1 MKSRVASAAAFAV
14 SVFLLSMLAVGISS
28 GPAKAEPIRGAG
40 STFAA
45 PIIQKW
51 SQNYRAARADGGE
64 FVSSDWRVDY
74 ELLGSLAGVM
84 RLAQPEMD
92 FAASDQPLPPADL
105 ARLGYAQFPIVIGGV
120 AVVANLEGIAPGQLR
135 LSGSVLAEIYLGRIG
150 NWSDPAIA
158 ALNPEVRLP
167 DLPIRVMHRRDGSG
181 TTFTFTQ
188 YLSNSN
194 GNWKLRF
201 GADTTI
207 AWPTG
212 QGFEGTQGLIGQLR
226 ATRGAI
232 GYVEYGQVRRA
243 GLPFVQVDNWTGR
256 FVRPEAATFQATA
269 NAANWRAARDFYL
282 HLTDVTSED
291 GYPITAATF
300 AIVPRTPRS
309 ASRARSVVQ
318 LFQLAFDEGSA
329 DAIALGYVP
338 LPAALVQQIRAFW
351 RTELGLSP
359 RS

>member
-1 MKSRVASAAAFAV
+1 MVLFV
-14 SVFLLSMLAVGISS
+14 LSS
-28 GPAKAEPIRGAG
+28 GMSSGTAQADPIRGSG

-64 FVSSDWRVDY
+64 FVSTDWQVDY

-105 ARLGYAQFPIVIGGV
+105 AKRGYAQFPIVIGGV
-120 AVVANLEGIAPGQLR
+120 AVVANLEGIAPGQLK
-135 LSGSVLAEIYLGRIG
+135 LSGSVIADIYLGRIV
-150 NWSDPAIA
+150 NWSDPSIK
-158 ALNPEVRLP
+158 ALNPDIRLP
-167 DLPIRVMHRRDGSG
+167 DLPIRVLHRRDGSG
-181 TTFTFTQ
+181 TTFTFAQ
-188 YLSNSN
+188 YLSNAS
-194 GNWKLRF
+194 GNWKQRL

-207 AWPTG
+207 AWPIG
-212 QGFEGTQGLIGQLR
+212 QGFEGSQGLISQLR
-226 ATRGAI
+226 STRGAI

-243 GLPFVQVDNWTGR
+243 ELPFVQVDNWTGR
-256 FVRPEAATFQATA
+256 FVNPEAATFQATA
-269 NAANWRAARDFYL
+269 NAANWAAARDFYL
-282 HLTDVTSED
+282 YLTDVSSPD

-300 AIVPRTPRS
+300 AIVPRIPRS
-309 ASRARSVVQ
+309 LNRARSVAD
-318 LFQLAFDEGSA
+318 LFQLSFDRGGA

-338 LPAALVQQIRAFW
+338 LPAPVTEQIKTFW
-351 RTELGLSP
+351 KTELGFSP